1 MTYEQELLLRSVQSL
16 LNIEDNV
23 ALQQLLSEMHPVDV
37 AGVLTALADEDRQR
51 LLLLLDVERVALVL
65 VELDYESQ
73 FRLLHLAGAAR
84 ASAVLVKMPA
94 DEVAELL
101 RSLEPAAAERLLQL
115 VGGQEAI
122 SLRNLMVYPADS
134 AGGIMTN
141 EFIAL
146 RENMTAQQAID
157 VMRKIGPDAETIYY
171 IYVTDQA
178 DRLVGVLSLRELI
191 VAAANQEIGAIMTRS
206 VIKVA
211 IDTDQEQVAKT
222 IARYDLL
229 AVPVVDERERLVGI
243 VTFDDA
249 IDVLEEEATEDF
261 FRTQA
266 AVTAPVEGEFSSPAL
281 ARSWRRLPWLVALLV
296 GELFA
301 GSVIAGF
308 AKTKES
314 VAILAFF
321 IPVLAG
327 TAGNIG
333 TQSLTMVVRGLATGE
348 LTGPQAWRVIG
359 REAQVGLVVGLV
371 CGVLLFGIAFLW
383 HGMLLVAIVVALALL
398 LNMVMATVAGSFFP
412 LLFRRLGIDPAIAS
426 GPFIATFLDV
436 TGLFNYFWL
445 ATFFLDRFYQG

>member
-266 AVTAPVEGEFSSPAL
+266 AVTAPWRGILQSCLSKELAAL
-281 ARSWRRLPWLVALLV
+281 AWLVALLV

-301 GSVIAGF
+301 AV
-308 AKTKES
+308 
-314 VAILAFF
+314 
-321 IPVLAG
+321 
-327 TAGNIG
+327 
-333 TQSLTMVVRGLATGE
+333 
-348 LTGPQAWRVIG
+348 
-359 REAQVGLVVGLV
+359 
-371 CGVLLFGIAFLW
+371 
-383 HGMLLVAIVVALALL
+383 
-398 LNMVMATVAGSFFP
+398 
-412 LLFRRLGIDPAIAS
+412 
-426 GPFIATFLDV
+426 
-436 TGLFNYFWL
+436 
-445 ATFFLDRFYQG
+445 